1 MSFNDKLFKA
11 GIINKKQHRKM
22 NQKEKLE
29 RKAKQGSKKKKRVL
43 NAESKAQARKEKKER
58 LERLNIERAAR
69 EKLHTLAAR
78 KRQVKQ
84 ILMHHRLRFRK
95 TDFPFWHLTF
105 DK

>member
-58 LERLNIERAAR
+58 LERLISNEAN
-69 EKLHTLAAR
+69 HNS
-78 KRQVKQ
+78 
-84 ILMHHRLRFRK
+84 
-95 TDFPFWHLTF
+95 
-105 DK
+105 